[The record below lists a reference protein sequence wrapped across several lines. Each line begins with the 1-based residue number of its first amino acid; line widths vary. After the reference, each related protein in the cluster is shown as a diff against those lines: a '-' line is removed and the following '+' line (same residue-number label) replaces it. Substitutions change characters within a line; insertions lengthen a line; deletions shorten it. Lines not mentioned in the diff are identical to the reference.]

1 MDLPVRTNQ
10 IPRQVPEQPWFNNA
24 ALTIMVGGILPF
36 GAVFVEVQYMF
47 LVKIVKRETSESCD
61 MKNVCIWYTYA
72 QVYYVLSS
80 VWLHQFYYLFGFL
93 FLVLVILFLTCAEV
107 TIVM

>member
-36 GAVFVEVQYMF
+36 GAVFVEVQYM
-47 LVKIVKRETSESCD
+47 
-61 MKNVCIWYTYA
+61 
-72 QVYYVLSS
+72 
-80 VWLHQFYYLFGFL
+80 YL
-93 FLVLVILFLTCAEV
+93 
-107 TIVM
+107 

>member
-1 MDLPVRTNQ
+1 MDV
-10 IPRQVPEQPWFNNA
+10 V
-24 ALTIMVGGILPF
+24 
-36 GAVFVEVQYMF
+36 
-47 LVKIVKRETSESCD
+47 
-61 MKNVCIWYTYA
+61 YTCA

-107 TIVM
+107 TMVMCYFHNTKLNHYTTLN

>member
-1 MDLPVRTNQ
+1 
-10 IPRQVPEQPWFNNA
+10 
-24 ALTIMVGGILPF
+24 
-36 GAVFVEVQYMF
+36 
-47 LVKIVKRETSESCD
+47 
-61 MKNVCIWYTYA
+61 MKNIWILYTHA

-107 TIVM
+107 TIVMCYFQLCSENYHWFV

>member
-1 MDLPVRTNQ
+1 
-10 IPRQVPEQPWFNNA
+10 
-24 ALTIMVGGILPF
+24 
-36 GAVFVEVQYMF
+36 
-47 LVKIVKRETSESCD
+47 
-61 MKNVCIWYTYA
+61 MKNICIWYTYA

>member
-36 GAVFVEVQYMF
+36 GAVFVEVQYMY
-47 LVKIVKRETSESCD
+47 VSCENCEKSESCD

-80 VWLHQFYYLFGFL
+80 VWLHQFYYMFGFL

-107 TIVM
+107 TIVV